1 MEYFISF
8 MVGVLILMLITFLF
22 KVSGKIIM
30 KLLMNALVGGIMIF
44 LINFFA
50 SPIGISIDLTLF
62 SAIIVGMF
70 GVFGII
76 LLLIFGWIQY
86 GW

>member
-50 SPIGISIDLTLF
+50 GPIGISIDLTLF

>member
-50 SPIGISIDLTLF
+50 GPIGISIDLTLF

-76 LLLIFGWIQY
+76 LLLIFG
-86 GW
+86 